1 MWGATPLYFS
11 LLDAASPIEI
21 VAHRVIW
28 SLVFLIGIILVTR
41 GWDSTLAV
49 FKSRRSVLLL
59 SLASVAITVNWTTFI
74 YAISTDQV
82 VESSLG
88 YFINPLVSV
97 SLGVLVLRERLRLGQ
112 WIAVSIAAMG
122 VITIGIGSGAAPI
135 IGLMLAF
142 SFGSYGLL
150 KKLAGID
157 AIPSL
162 TVETAMLFPLAI
174 AVLAYAEVSGSAAFI
189 VDGLGF
195 SILLMLL
202 GPFTAIPLLAY
213 VAAANRLPLSTLGLA
228 QYVTPTVLFIFGIT
242 IFSESVQPLE
252 WIGFGLI
259 WLALALFSV
268 DLLRHSRRPSVLD
281 TLEVAEPT

>member
-1 MWGATPLYFS
+1 MYFS

-28 SLVFLIGIILVTR
+28 SLVFLIGIIFVTR

-49 FKSRRSVLLL
+49 FRSRRSVVLL
-59 SLASVAITVNWTTFI
+59 SLASIAITVNWTTFI

-97 SLGVLVLRERLRLGQ
+97 TLGVLVLRERLRLGQ
-112 WIAVSIAAMG
+112 WTAVGIATMG
-122 VITIGIGSGAAPI
+122 VITIGVGSGAAPI
-135 IGLMLAF
+135 IGLLLAF

-150 KKLAGID
+150 KKLAGVD

-162 TVETAMLFPLAI
+162 TVETAMLFPLAS
-174 AVLAYAEVSGSAAFI
+174 AVLIYAEINGSAAFI

-228 QYVTPTVLFIFGIT
+228 QYMTPTVLFIFGIT
-242 IFSESVQPLE
+242 IFSETVQPLE
-252 WIGFGLI
+252 WIGFGFI
-259 WLALALFSV
+259 WLALAVFSV
-268 DLLRHSRRPSVLD
+268 DLLRHSRRPSTLD
-281 TLEVAEPT
+281 ELEVAEPT